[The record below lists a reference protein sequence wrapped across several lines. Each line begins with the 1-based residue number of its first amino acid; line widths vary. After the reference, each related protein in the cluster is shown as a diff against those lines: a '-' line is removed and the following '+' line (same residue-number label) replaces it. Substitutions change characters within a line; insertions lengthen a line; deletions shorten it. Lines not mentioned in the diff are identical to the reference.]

1 MMAAAAAEA
10 ALAAAAAALLASAA
24 AAAATAASPAARAAI
39 ALCVLLALLL
49 ARRGRVALGSPPPP
63 AGVPLGPGAL
73 PLLGHGL
80 AVVRHRR
87 RFLHWLAKVSA
98 AHPGGWAL
106 SLPLQPLYI
115 VTTQPAHVGH
125 VLRAN
130 FEGYEKGPPMRQR
143 LGALLG
149 GGIFVADGATWHWQ
163 RKAAAAIF
171 SVAAFRRYVS
181 HVFAEKAAR
190 LEARLA
196 PAAASG
202 QPVDVAAA
210 LFAFTLD
217 AFCAAAFG
225 ADPGALDGG
234 GSGGAIGG
242 AAPFAAAFDAAQA
255 IADSRFWWPAWR
267 LVEAVTGR
275 GAFSIPTAAPAGA
288 GLSLAAPDFE
298 GPLIACLIAWTPA
311 AAARPSRHALFFPSP
326 AA

>member
-1 MMAAAAAEA
+1 MEPSSAAAAAAALAA
-10 ALAAAAAALLASAA
+10 ALAAAAAA
-24 AAAATAASPAARAAI
+24 ASPAARAAV
-39 ALCVLLALLL
+39 ALCVLLALAL

-63 AGVPLGPGAL
+63 AGVPLGPAAL

-80 AVVRHRR
+80 AVLRQRR
-87 RFLHWLAKVSA
+87 RFLHWLAEASA

-106 SLPLQPLYI
+106 SLPFQPLYI
-115 VTTQPAHVGH
+115 VTTAPAAVRH
-125 VLRAN
+125 VLVSN
-130 FEGYEKGPPMRQR
+130 FEGYEKGAPMRER

-149 GGIFVADGATWHWQ
+149 GGIFVADGAAWHWQ
-163 RKAAAAIF
+163 RKAAASIF
-171 SVAAFRRYVS
+171 SVADFRRYVS

-234 GSGGAIGG
+234 GGGGGGG
-242 AAPFAAAFDAAQA
+242 AAPFAAAFDAAQGT
-255 IADSRFWWPAWR
+255 ADARFWWPAWR

-275 GAFSIPTAAPAGA
+275 GASFLPQTAG
-288 GLSLAAPDFE
+288 GGGFV
-298 GPLIACLIAWTPA
+298 
-311 AAARPSRHALFFPSP
+311 R
-326 AA
+326 